1 MNFVPLADLTRVTR
15 RGFQSRSGGI
25 PVRPFLS
32 PPPPSSLD
40 VTNYIVRNDSRL
52 IENLQ
57 ALSISG
63 NHIIP
68 SIIRPPTVNRTVEDP
83 RANILQD
90 IENPN
95 TSPLKEIIDK
105 PSDALQD
112 FELPPTANSDEA
124 IEAAVMIKIR
134 QRKMRK
140 HRLKK
145 LRKKMK
151 FEWAK
156 KKQKRE
162 MKKEKDFQGV
172 LIAQIKEAEKFSA
185 EEYVAE
191 KLLRAKGL

>member
-1 MNFVPLADLTRVTR
+1 M
-15 RGFQSRSGGI
+15 
-25 PVRPFLS
+25 
-32 PPPPSSLD
+32 
-40 VTNYIVRNDSRL
+40 
-52 IENLQ
+52 
-57 ALSISG
+57 
-63 NHIIP
+63 
-68 SIIRPPTVNRTVEDP
+68 
-83 RANILQD
+83 
-90 IENPN
+90 
-95 TSPLKEIIDK
+95 
-105 PSDALQD
+105 QD
-112 FELPPTANSDEA
+112 FELPPTANSNEA

-172 LIAQIKEAEKFSA
+172 LITQIKEAEKFSA

-191 KLLRAKGL
+191 KLQRAKGL